1 MTGTCSTEQLEYP
14 DQVESWAALRLGAP
28 GAQRVECSSG
38 AGAGVGV
45 GAAEPVEWVRWKMA
59 RLGLAWLD
67 LRLAALPDTLFK
79 FLLVSNQPQPARQP
93 SQPEQ
98 RPCTPLGM
106 PPILRAATSCSPW
119 LCRQT
124 ADCFQFVA
132 QSAVQSICQRHHEC
146 QGLVPTH
153 SRFWGWAPATVP
165 AAPPRLSAAYE
176 PWSGFRKVYF
186 CTTLGCLSL
195 SRALNGDEQ
204 KKN

>member
-14 DQVESWAALRLGAP
+14 DQVVSWAALRLGAP

-38 AGAGVGV
+38 AGVGV
-45 GAAEPVEWVRWKMA
+45 GAAESVEWVRWKMA

-79 FLLVSNQPQPARQP
+79 FLLVSNQPQPGSQPGSQP

-165 AAPPRLSAAYE
+165 AAPPSLSMSLGAAFARFIFAQPWAAYPSVE
-176 PWSGFRKVYF
+176 
-186 CTTLGCLSL
+186 L
-195 SRALNGDEQ
+195 
-204 KKN
+204 